1 MLEALMRIGC
11 ILLVAGLVAGP
22 ANAEPATGPV
32 IPGHGPVYYVPEE
45 PQAWPAG
52 QTLKAVFDIAGAPDA
67 PEDANPRFEMV
78 ARYLNLHARAGIA
91 PEQLPV
97 AVVLHGRA
105 TRSALDPDVFEER
118 YGEAHPDA
126 GLLKRLQ
133 AAGVRIVVCGQSAT
147 AFGFDPAEFAPGIG
161 MSLSAMT
168 SLVALQSEGYA
179 LIPWGAD

>member
-1 MLEALMRIGC
+1 MRVGC
-11 ILLVAGLVAGP
+11 FFIVAGILTGP
-22 ANAEPATGPV
+22 AVAEPVTGPV

-45 PQAWPAG
+45 PQPWPAG
-52 QTLKAVFDIAGAPDA
+52 QTLKAAFDIAGAPEA
-67 PEDANPRFEMV
+67 PAEPNTRFETV
-78 ARYLNLHARAGIA
+78 ARYLNMHARAGVA
-91 PEQLPV
+91 AEQLPV

-118 YGEAHPDA
+118 YGETHPDA
-126 GLLKRLQ
+126 ELLKLLV

-147 AFGFDPAEFAPGIG
+147 AFGFAPAEFAPGID

-168 SLVALQSEGYA
+168 SLVALQSQGYA